1 MKKAPNG
8 RFLWGAF
15 ALLFA
20 VLFTA
25 CQSKPTPT
33 AAELSRLQGHWEGD
47 AAAGKSSI
55 TITGNSLRY
64 YARTDFW
71 FETTFTLPAGT
82 NPQQLRATIKDS
94 SPPTNS
100 IGQVVVAIFK
110 IEDGTLTLAYNQDP
124 EGPPPNAFPSDAN
137 SPFPRIDLK
146 KVQPQKKNTELPKSK

>member
-1 MKKAPNG
+1 MYKIRRIMKKAPNG
-8 RFLWGAF
+8 RFLWG

-94 SPPTNS
+94 SPPTNNS
-100 IGQVVVAIFK
+100 VGKVVYAIFK
-110 IEDGTLTLAYNQDP
+110 IEDGTLTLAEDDMSDELPRTFHGATSRYNV
-124 EGPPPNAFPSDAN
+124 
-137 SPFPRIDLK
+137 K
-146 KVQPQKKNTELPKSK
+146 KVQLE